1 MTWQDSLRRGE
12 EFLAGANI
20 PDSSADAWYLLE
32 YCAKIDR
39 TWFLLNREKEIP
51 QGVDQKYQELLK
63 KRSLHIPL
71 QHLTG
76 EQEFMG
82 LPFHVNENV
91 LIPRQDTETLVE
103 EVLKIVKPG
112 DKILDLCTGSG
123 YSEIARR
130 KAGTWRLRRRGRI
143 FRKKRCRWRE
153 KTRRL
158 CRRAYRFLHSDL
170 FEKVEGT
177 FDCIVSNPPYIA
189 SGDIPGLMEEVRDHE
204 PHMALD
210 GKEDG
215 LFFYR
220 KIIEE
225 AKLYLKKHGWLCFEI
240 GCDQAQAVSAMM
252 KQNGYEHIRVIQDL
266 AGLDRVVMGQTG

>member
-123 YSEIARR
+123 CIVISIAKLAHGVSGVGGGSFGRSA
-130 KAGTWRLRRRGRI
+130 AGGEKKRAGSAGGRI
-143 FRKKRCRWRE
+143 VFCTAICLKRWRE
-153 KTRRL
+153 HSTAL
-158 CRRAYRFLHSDL
+158 CRTRLISHPATYRD
-170 FEKVEGT
+170 
-177 FDCIVSNPPYIA
+177 
-189 SGDIPGLMEEVRDHE
+189 
-204 PHMALD
+204 
-210 GKEDG
+210 
-215 LFFYR
+215 
-220 KIIEE
+220 
-225 AKLYLKKHGWLCFEI
+225 
-240 GCDQAQAVSAMM
+240 
-252 KQNGYEHIRVIQDL
+252 
-266 AGLDRVVMGQTG
+266 

>member
-123 YSEIARR
+123 CIVISIA
-130 KAGTWRLRRRGRI
+130 KLAHGVSGVGADLS
-143 FRKKRCRWRE
+143 KKRCRWRE

-158 CRRAYRFLHSDL
+158 CRRAYRFCTAICLKRWREHSTAL
-170 FEKVEGT
+170 CRT
-177 FDCIVSNPPYIA
+177 RLISHPATY
-189 SGDIPGLMEEVRDHE
+189 RD
-204 PHMALD
+204 
-210 GKEDG
+210 
-215 LFFYR
+215 
-220 KIIEE
+220 
-225 AKLYLKKHGWLCFEI
+225 
-240 GCDQAQAVSAMM
+240 
-252 KQNGYEHIRVIQDL
+252 
-266 AGLDRVVMGQTG
+266 

>member
-82 LPFHVNENV
+82 LPFHVHENV

-123 YSEIARR
+123 CIVISIAKLAHGVSGVGADLSEEALQVAR
-130 KAGTWRLRRRGRI
+130 KNAQALQAGVS
-143 FRKKRCRWRE
+143 
-153 KTRRL
+153 
-158 CRRAYRFLHSDL
+158 FLHSDL

-252 KQNGYEHIRVIQDL
+252 KQNGYEHIGVIQDL

>member
-1 MTWQDSLRRGE
+1 MTWQSALRRGE
-12 EFLAGANI
+12 KLLAEAQI
-20 PDSSADAWYLLE
+20 ADSAVDAWYLME

-39 TWFLLNREKEIP
+39 MWFLLNREKEMPEMIEK
-51 QGVDQKYQELLK
+51 KYQEFLK

-103 EVLKIVKPG
+103 AVLKVLKPG

-123 YSEIARR
+123 CIIISIVKLAQGVEGTGSDLSDKALQVAR
-130 KAGTWRLRRRGRI
+130 KNAEDLDVGVS
-143 FRKKRCRWRE
+143 
-153 KTRRL
+153 
-158 CRRAYRFLHSDL
+158 FLQSDL
-170 FEKVEGT
+170 FEQIEET

-189 SGDIPGLMEEVRDHE
+189 TAKIEDLMEEVRDHE

-220 KIIEE
+220 NIVKEGRR
-225 AKLYLKKHGWLCFEI
+225 YLKEHGWLCFEI
-240 GCDQAQAVSAMM
+240 GYDQGKAVSAMM
-252 KQNGYEHIRVIQDL
+252 ENAGYQNVKVIQDL
-266 AGLDRVVMGQTG
+266 AGLDRVVMGQIGG